1 MFGTEVS
8 STLDEI
14 RDVNILVTGNA
25 KNPGIYTLT
34 GNSNILQALSVAGGV
49 K

>member
-1 MFGTEVS
+1 MFGTEAFISLS
-8 STLDEI
+8 SI

-34 GNSNILQALSVAGGV
+34 GNSNILQALSVAV
-49 K
+49 E